1 MSKFV
6 LPNPLQNVHT
16 GSPSV
21 NECLFHYT
29 TGYKAGL
36 SYEGLLELLSKF
48 GPQSVEKISL
58 VEKILN
64 PACLTCMG

>member
-1 MSKFV
+1 MSKFA

-21 NECLFHYT
+21 DEWSFPLYNRK
-29 TGYKAGL
+29 KAGL

-48 GPQSVEKISL
+48 GPQSVETISL
-58 VEKILN
+58 VEKI
-64 PACLTCMG
+64 